1 MHVDLHEGSMMNG
14 HHLYHT
20 PHHVA
25 HHGSG
30 GHHLVEEAILPDDA
44 QDPLCGPGTS
54 ESAENIQVSS
64 KFNTFA
70 GSFFKVRSFIWV

>member
-20 PHHVA
+20 PHHVTTHGS

-54 ESAENIQVSS
+54 ESADNIQVS
-64 KFNTFA
+64 
-70 GSFFKVRSFIWV
+70 